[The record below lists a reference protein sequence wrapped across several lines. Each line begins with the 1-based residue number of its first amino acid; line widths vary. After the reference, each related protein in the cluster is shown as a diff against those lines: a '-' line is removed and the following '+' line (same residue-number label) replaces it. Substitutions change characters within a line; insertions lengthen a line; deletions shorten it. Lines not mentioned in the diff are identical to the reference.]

1 VIPFLGA
8 NKFRKEVILYPLI
21 GKYFKKIVWRVPL
34 DKIKITFLGTGTSHG
49 VPVVD
54 CMMTNFVH
62 CPKGVCEESEVD
74 PKHRRGRASIVVEY
88 NDKRILVDVS
98 QDFREQMLREK
109 VKTIDAI
116 LLTHKHADHI
126 MGIPDIRSYS
136 RLVPNG
142 LPVYGSEETIDSV
155 TEVFPYIFDPN
166 TFVGG
171 GIPSLV
177 RHTISESIDLCG
189 LKITPLPVIH
199 GVLKG
204 CFGYRIGNIA
214 YIPDV
219 KVIPEETLQLMQNLD
234 LLIIDCLRTD
244 TPHETHMILPESR
257 EVVDRLKPKQ
267 TLLTHICHGIHYK
280 NDKKLLNETMDFA
293 FDGLTVEI

>member
-1 VIPFLGA
+1 MNG
-8 NKFRKEVILYPLI
+8 
-21 GKYFKKIVWRVPL
+21 
-34 DKIKITFLGTGTSHG
+34 IKITFLGTGTSHG

-54 CMMTNFVH
+54 CMMTDFVH
-62 CPKGVCEESEVD
+62 CPKGVCEESETD
-74 PKHRRGRASIVVEY
+74 PKHRRGRASILVEY
-88 NDKRILVDVS
+88 LGKTILIDVS

-109 VKTIDAI
+109 VQKIDAI

-136 RLVPNG
+136 RLIPDG
-142 LPVYGSEETIDSV
+142 LPLYGSQETIDSV
-155 TEVFPYIFDPN
+155 SEVFPYIFDPN

-177 RHTISESIDLCG
+177 RNIMMSPVELFG
-189 LKITPLPVIH
+189 LEIVPLPVVH

-204 CFGYRIGNIA
+204 CYGYRFGNVA

-219 KVIPEETLQLMQNLD
+219 KSISEETILLMQGLD

-244 TPHETHMILPESR
+244 NPHSTHMILPECLEIVKRIS
-257 EVVDRLKPKQ
+257 PKR

-280 NDKKLLNETMDFA
+280 NDTKLLEKTMDFA